1 MTIELAA
8 GDLRLVLDPVT
19 GGAVAAFTYRGI
31 ELLRPVADVRLGA
44 QHGRAVAAY
53 PLIPFANRVANGR
66 FAFGGERFQLGRNF
80 GDSPHTIHGNAWM
93 HPWTVAES
101 GPRDARLTLD
111 FKPDERTAAEWP
123 FAYAADQGFELSHDA
138 LRMTLSVRNTD
149 TRPWPAGIGW
159 HPYVART
166 PEATLRLEADTV
178 WVSGAD
184 GLPATRVAV
193 GGRWEFDAGKL
204 LGAEEIDNCFAGWGG
219 IAVLALPEAGLIV
232 SISAPPPIDHLQL
245 YTPAGC
251 DYLGLEPVSNMPDA
265 INRME
270 DVEDQGLVVLEP
282 GASLTAYLEIGVRV
296 SSD

>member
-66 FAFGGERFQLGRNF
+66 FVFGGERFQLGRNF

-101 GPRDARLTLD
+101 GPRDARLTLG
-111 FKPDERTAAEWP
+111 FAADGEAAVEWP
-123 FAYAADQGFELSHDA
+123 FAYAAEQAFELSHDV
-138 LRMTLSVRNTD
+138 LRVTLSVRNTD
-149 TRPWPAGIGW
+149 TRAWPAGLGW

-166 PEATLRLEADTV
+166 KEATLRFEADTV
-178 WVSGAD
+178 WLSGVD
-184 GLPATRVAV
+184 GLPVAREAV
-193 GGRWEFDAGKL
+193 GGGWEFDAGRL
-204 LGAEEIDNCFAGWGG
+204 LGAAEIDNCYAGWGG
-219 IAVLALPEAGLIV
+219 DAELSLPEEGLIV
-232 SISAPPPIDHLQL
+232 SISARPPMDHLQL
-245 YTPAGC
+245 YTPAEC
-251 DYLGLEPVSNMPDA
+251 DYFGLEPVSNMPDA
-265 INRME
+265 VNRME
-270 DVEDQGLVVLEP
+270 DVADQGLVVLAP
-282 GASLTAYLEIGVRV
+282 GESLTAHVEIGVRV
-296 SSD
+296 SAD